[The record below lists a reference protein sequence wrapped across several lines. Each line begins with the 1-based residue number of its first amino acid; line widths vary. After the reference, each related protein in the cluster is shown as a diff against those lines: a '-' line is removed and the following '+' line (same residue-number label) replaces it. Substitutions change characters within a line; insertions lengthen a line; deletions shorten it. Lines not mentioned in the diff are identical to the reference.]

1 MHPGDVLG
9 ELIERAPRAA
19 ALAPVGPSTQ
29 VGPGRWVRRLEC
41 LFAGSHGQNTA
52 ESHRRG
58 SYGRLGALAHMM
70 AETQQPIVVDGG
82 IE

>member
-29 VGPGRWVRRLEC
+29 VGPGDEC
-41 LFAGSHGQNTA
+41 GDWNACPLA
-52 ESHRRG
+52 RM
-58 SYGRLGALAHMM
+58 GRTQLKAIGARVMVISV
-70 AETQQPIVVDGG
+70 PSRI
-82 IE
+82 